1 MRVLL
6 KVFFQIEIVRF
17 KTDTSCLCFEYLN
30 KENQMFTYA
39 NKLLYHVKK
48 ILVLSTEL
56 IT

>member
-1 MRVLL
+1 MDA
-6 KVFFQIEIVRF
+6 
-17 KTDTSCLCFEYLN
+17 TCLCFEYLN